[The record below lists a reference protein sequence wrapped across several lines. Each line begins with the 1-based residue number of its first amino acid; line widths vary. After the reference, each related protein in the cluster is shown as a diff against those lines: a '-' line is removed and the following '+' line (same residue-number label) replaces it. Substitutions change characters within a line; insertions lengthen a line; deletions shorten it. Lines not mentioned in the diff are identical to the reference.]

1 MEREA
6 RRKKIA
12 SQGNDRLALI
22 TGRIQNRDPNISRS
36 DDIEIMITNG
46 VNQIVP
52 LYGTENRVLFFNKK
66 GKSGTDVPDAQIS
79 HDNCDEVSK
88 ANASGIRVSDLQ
100 KPEQSSLVDSR
111 VSNAADK
118 ANFPDKPSEYRRGFI
133 TPKQVI
139 FSIISSEDTRAI
151 CTLVIAILVVLS
163 HVSLPHYVVK
173 SKSLIAYRPLYAV
186 LLTDMLI
193 VAARL
198 VLYAHGQEF
207 DSQPNF
213 EVDGYNWI
221 GAIKMLEW
229 GVVLHHT
236 LRAILIDC
244 SFYLVIVV
252 CGLSLVS

>member
-22 TGRIQNRDPNISRS
+22 TGRIHNRDPNISRS
-36 DDIEIMITNG
+36 CSFSRYTNEDD
-46 VNQIVP
+46 
-52 LYGTENRVLFFNKK
+52 
-66 GKSGTDVPDAQIS
+66 DAIFQD
-79 HDNCDEVSK
+79 HGNVSK
-88 ANASGIRVSDLQ
+88 ANASGMRVSDLQ
-100 KPEQSSLVDSR
+100 KPEQSSLVDSK

-118 ANFPDKPSEYRRGFI
+118 ANLPDKPSEYRRGFI

-151 CTLVIAILVVLS
+151 CALVIAVLVVLS
-163 HVSLPHYVVK
+163 HISLPHDVVK

-198 VLYAHGQEF
+198 VLYAHGQEV
-207 DSQPNF
+207 DSQSNF
-213 EVDGYNWI
+213 EVDGFNWI
-221 GAIKMLEW
+221 RAIKMLEW

-244 SFYLVIVV
+244 SFYLAIVV
-252 CGLSLVS
+252 CCLSLV